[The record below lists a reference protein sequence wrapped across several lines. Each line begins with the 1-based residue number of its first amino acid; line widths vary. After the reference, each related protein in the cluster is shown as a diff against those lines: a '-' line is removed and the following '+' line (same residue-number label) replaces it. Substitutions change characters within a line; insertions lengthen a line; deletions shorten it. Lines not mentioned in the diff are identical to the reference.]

1 MGNTI
6 LLVDDSLIIQIL
18 LKKVLGNKYNVVS
31 KSNGAQALDWI
42 RNGNSPS
49 LIITDLIMPIM
60 DGINFTEHLRQEN
73 LCSGVP
79 VILLTSYN
87 QEIEVENLNV
97 YRVVS
102 KPIDIQLFTMIIK
115 EALELETL
123 I

>member
-1 MGNTI
+1 MKDTI

-18 LKKVLGNKYNVVS
+18 LKKVLDPKYNLVT
-31 KSNGAQALDWI
+31 KSNGAQALEWI
-42 RNGNSPS
+42 KSGNYPS
-49 LIITDLIMPIM
+49 LVITDLVMPIM
-60 DGINFTEHLRQEN
+60 DGIHFIEHLRQRN
-73 LCSGVP
+73 LCAGIP

-87 QEIEVENLNV
+87 HEIEVENLNV

-102 KPIDIQLFTMIIK
+102 KPIDLQAFTNIIK